1 MHLNSIWSEL
11 CVRVC
16 VWLGNSF
23 RSFAFVLCWIVS
35 FVRAR
40 DVLRCLPLSLSLSLP
55 KDWTPLYI
63 YEIKLGCGC
72 SRIWHTRTC
81 VYVCVCESTCMYSCT
96 HFARDAAAAHKSA
109 ANLSVSVSFCLYA
122 VRVCVYV
129 YVLRFMASLPVL
141 ERFRWVLLP
150 PFARSAPSN

>member
-1 MHLNSIWSEL
+1 MCASV
-11 CVRVC
+11 CVR
-16 VWLGNSF
+16 LGNSF

-40 DVLRCLPLSLSLSLP
+40 DVRRYLPLSFSLSLP

-72 SRIWHTRTC
+72 SRIWHTSTC
-81 VYVCVCESTCMYSCT
+81 AYVCVWVSTCMYSCT

-109 ANLSVSVSFCLYA
+109 ANLSVSVSFCLCV
-122 VRVCVYV
+122 VRVCVRVSV

-141 ERFRWVLLP
+141 ERFRWVLP
-150 PFARSAPSN
+150 SPFVRSAPSN